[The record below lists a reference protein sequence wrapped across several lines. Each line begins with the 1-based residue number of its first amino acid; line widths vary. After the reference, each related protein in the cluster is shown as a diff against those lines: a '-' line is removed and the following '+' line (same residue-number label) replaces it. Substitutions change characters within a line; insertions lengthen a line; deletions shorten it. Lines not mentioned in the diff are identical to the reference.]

1 MHNLYFSIPHISLTI
16 SRLFQYAYNNISI
29 SPIPLIVKYY
39 TILLSAE
46 HKHRQYNDRKRPDTY
61 DPVTVVCPVHLLFML
76 NSFHAFFE
84 LVIRLSFHK
93 FSFLNFNC
101 IAITFIDKYYILWY
115 YLHIIKYQ
123 IIISL
128 QILRCLFASTLFTV
142 IGYRRAFRIA
152 RIFATCFLS
161 VIPKLYQNE
170 PPVRTGYYIC
180 LIFSI
185 ICVIGSSLFEPIVI
199 SAAAFTSSCALLTAT
214 PRSALRTISA
224 SFG

>member
-1 MHNLYFSIPHISLTI
+1 
-16 SRLFQYAYNNISI
+16 
-29 SPIPLIVKYY
+29 
-39 TILLSAE
+39 
-46 HKHRQYNDRKRPDTY
+46 
-61 DPVTVVCPVHLLFML
+61 ML
-76 NSFHAFFE
+76 NSFHTFFE

-93 FSFLNFNC
+93 FSFPNFNNIIIVFTNKHHTLC
-101 IAITFIDKYYILWY
+101 YH
-115 YLHIIKYQ
+115 LHIIKCQ
-123 IIISL
+123 SMISL

-142 IGYRRAFRIA
+142 IGYRHAFRIT

-170 PPVRTGYYIC
+170 PPVRTICYIC
-180 LIFSI
+180 LIFSM
-185 ICVIGSSLFEPIVI
+185 ICVIGSSLFEPIII